1 MQVNGGLEAIRMA
14 VEYETKGKKCIIG
27 VFAIVNWVIAT
38 CIGGAFL
45 SYMINS
51 NDIQGKW
58 TDFCD
63 ANKDVA
69 QLNAFGAANPCDVVW
84 YDIGFIT
91 PFGLPYVDNG
101 EVIWPATAWT
111 DPTEAEKI
119 QTDIGKDCGDDDIDC
134 YT

>member
-58 TDFCD
+58 TDYCD
-63 ANKDVA
+63 ANKAVA
-69 QLNAFGAANPCDVVW
+69 QLYVGAANPCDVVW

-91 PFGLPYVDNG
+91 PFGYYVING
-101 EVIWPATAWT
+101 E
-111 DPTEAEKI
+111 
-119 QTDIGKDCGDDDIDC
+119 
-134 YT
+134 